1 MKKGILYAVLASVL
15 WAIVNPFIKQGLSYD
30 FSPMNFAG
38 LRFTVVG
45 IILFAYTW
53 HRGMWREIMQHRRLF
68 GNLILINMFMGYTAF
83 YFGVDFVSGAISS
96 IVMGLTPLINV
107 LLAHLVASND
117 RLNRYKVVS
126 LAVSLAGL
134 LLIVGTGSDGSPLDW
149 RGIGGIVLLLA
160 CILFQGYSAISVSED
175 KGKVD
180 PIFLNAVQM
189 FFGGLLIYGVGI
201 AAEGFHPF
209 WAKPVGFY
217 ASLGVLVFIS
227 VFAFS
232 FWFMALRTEG
242 TKVSDI
248 NMCRLINPVLGAGA
262 ELDHAARR
270 IPRFQ
275 HRGGHG
281 GHRQFAGHLLPGR
294 DDRATVAAA
303 PALTQNGPSPER
315 NGPFSLRLR
324 RLFLLAAFA
333 VQCFPYAGRQGRAGE
348 RCFRRALRHPFQ
360 NALDGVRRTPCFE
373 LGIGAHAVAKDRLVV
388 FDAHDLHLVGRVV
401 LDLQDGAARL
411 VGQYGADS
419 VGHAFEIAVPGR
431 AAGHVDH
438 VDLPEPFV
446 GVGIPRMPFET
457 LVLRV
462 EQVSVLDA
470 TDAGIFGQPGHGGEA
485 VGHAER

>member
-1 MKKGILYAVLASVL
+1 MHVMKKGILYAVLASVL

-248 NMCRLINPVLGAGA
+248 NMCRLINPVLGAVLSWIMLPGEYPDFSTVA
-262 ELDHAARR
+262 GMAV
-270 IPRFQ
+270 I
-275 HRGGHG
+275 
-281 GHRQFAGHLLPGR
+281 AGHLLPGR

-303 PALTQNGPSPER
+303 SALTQNGPSPER

-333 VQCFPYAGRQGRAGE
+333 VQRFPYADRQGRAGE
-348 RCFRRALRHPFQ
+348 RCFRRAY
-360 NALDGVRRTPCFE
+360 
-373 LGIGAHAVAKDRLVV
+373 GIHSRMPSTG
-388 FDAHDLHLVGRVV
+388 F
-401 LDLQDGAARL
+401 AAR
-411 VGQYGADS
+411 
-419 VGHAFEIAVPGR
+419 HASNSA
-431 AAGHVDH
+431 
-438 VDLPEPFV
+438 
-446 GVGIPRMPFET
+446 
-457 LVLRV
+457 
-462 EQVSVLDA
+462 
-470 TDAGIFGQPGHGGEA
+470 
-485 VGHAER
+485 